1 MSSRARSSS
10 SATGSYTPPMT
21 RRARPEDLA
30 RRIEAALRAH
40 ACPAHAQGAK
50 AYLKSDWEFIGI
62 RTPVFRRAIK
72 AELAAGP
79 PLDRAALLATVSALW
94 SNEVFELRA
103 AAVELLSMH
112 GALLTPA
119 DLSLVERFVRE
130 SQTWALVDG
139 LAAHVAGS
147 LVEEHPSAGAD
158 VGSVGARPG
167 LLGPPLGDAR
177 APRTASARRRR
188 LRALLALRRRDA
200 RRAGVLHPQGDRVGA
215 AGHVEEATGDD
226 RRVAG
231 AADAPGVRGDAAGGA
246 QVPRRPARAE
256 GGPGA
261 RWRGAQTRAV
271 TLTPPAR
278 PGESSLQWA
287 PGR

>member
-1 MSSRARSSS
+1 
-10 SATGSYTPPMT
+10 MT

-72 AELAAGP
+72 AELAASP

-112 GALLTPA
+112 GGLLAPA
-119 DLSLVERFVRE
+119 DLSLVERLVRE
-130 SQTWALVDG
+130 SHTWALVDG

-147 LVEEHPSAGAD
+147 LVEENPTLGRTLDRWARDPDFWVRRSAMLALLVPLRRGGGDFERFSRYADAMLEEREFFIRKAIGWVLRDTSKKRPAMIAAWLAPRMHRASGVTLREAIKYLDAPPATKAFPAPAGA
-158 VGSVGARPG
+158 ARRP
-167 LLGPPLGDAR
+167 A
-177 APRTASARRRR
+177 ASRSRRR
-188 LRALLALRRRDA
+188 L
-200 RRAGVLHPQGDRVGA
+200 
-215 AGHVEEATGDD
+215 
-226 RRVAG
+226 
-231 AADAPGVRGDAAGGA
+231 
-246 QVPRRPARAE
+246 PR
-256 GGPGA
+256 
-261 RWRGAQTRAV
+261 
-271 TLTPPAR
+271 
-278 PGESSLQWA
+278 
-287 PGR
+287 